1 MSAGP
6 STQAALIQGNQSA
19 NGPDASQHSALF
31 YLFQEVSKL
40 ASPIHSSFVDSDSPC
55 TWLKDS
61 SLKGS
66 FKVEEEEEVMRSFEM
81 SDHNGSSQGAFSNW
95 KNVEEHIHNNKTT
108 PVGHSPWKVLSLI
121 NLQCKRL
128 LHHSD
133 AEESE
138 PISLPPSSPST
149 IDGLSKAVP
158 KVTDQEVAYDHSNSD
173 FSFRPIVLKNERG
186 QIPPCLS
193 TDETIISTGVSSNP
207 QLCVKESKLSSLK
220 SPSTGKHDTV
230 VMDKTANNSSQFH
243 HEEKKEDKF
252 SGKRQF
258 EWNGKH
264 AEEVTELL
272 TGENITEITKP
283 IPDELINNH
292 PTHSSNFEAVILLN
306 MMKPELTLDYNANLS
321 LPIEAIRDPHLK
333 SYYVSHPSP
342 STAHHCVLT
351 EEGHPPGG
359 SQDDTGALSS
369 SYQKTPITQANPS
382 KLAQSEPELRSGQRQ
397 DAAIPATQLWRA
409 KTPRKQPHPSRSID
423 IHDPDLQG
431 VMFRMDPELDDSK
444 EQCRLLITSKFR

>member
-1 MSAGP
+1 
-6 STQAALIQGNQSA
+6 
-19 NGPDASQHSALF
+19 
-31 YLFQEVSKL
+31 
-40 ASPIHSSFVDSDSPC
+40 
-55 TWLKDS
+55 
-61 SLKGS
+61 
-66 FKVEEEEEVMRSFEM
+66 MRSFEI
-81 SDHNGSSQGAFSNW
+81 SDHNGSPQEAFSNW
-95 KNVEEHIHNNKTT
+95 TNVEEHIHDSKTT

-133 AEESE
+133 AEESD
-138 PISLPPSSPST
+138 PNSLPPSSPLT
-149 IDGLSKAVP
+149 IDELSKAVA
-158 KVTDQEVAYDHSNSD
+158 KVTDQEVACDHSSSE
-173 FSFRPIVLKNERG
+173 FTFRPIVLKNERG
-186 QIPPCLS
+186 QIPPCVS

-230 VMDKTANNSSQFH
+230 VMDETANNSSQFH

-264 AEEVTELL
+264 AEEVTEHL
-272 TGENITEITKP
+272 TGESITKITKP

-292 PTHSSNFEAVILLN
+292 PTHSSNFEAVIFLN
-306 MMKPELTLDYNANLS
+306 KMKPELTLDYNANLS

-333 SYYVSHPSP
+333 CYHVSQPST

-351 EEGHPPGG
+351 EEGG
-359 SQDDTGALSS
+359 SHQNDTGALPVH
-369 SYQKTPITQANPS
+369 QKTPITQTNPS
-382 KLAQSEPELRSGQRQ
+382 KHAHSEPELRSGQKQ
-397 DAAIPATQLWRA
+397 DAAVPATQLWRT
-409 KTPRKQPHPSRSID
+409 KTPRKQPHPSRSVD

-431 VMFRMDPELDDSK
+431 VMFRMDPKLDDSK
-444 EQCRLLITSKFR
+444 EQCRLLITSEFR